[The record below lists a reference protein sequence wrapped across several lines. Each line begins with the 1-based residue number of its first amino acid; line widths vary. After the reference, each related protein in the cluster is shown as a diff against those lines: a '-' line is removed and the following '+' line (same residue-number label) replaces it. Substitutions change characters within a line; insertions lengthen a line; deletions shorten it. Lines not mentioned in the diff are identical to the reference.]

1 MFYIIEGFLDIM
13 LPAEDGGSKR
23 PADVKPQDTAS
34 GRTSRQST
42 TQSKPNVN
50 LGGPSPKDYNGK
62 HLFTVKPG
70 GIAGYLCE
78 WAS

>member
-1 MFYIIEGFLDIM
+1 MFYIIEGFLDII
-13 LPAEDGGSKR
+13 LPPDDKSQTPRAEVRSPESG
-23 PADVKPQDTAS
+23 AS

-50 LGGPSPKDYNGK
+50 AGGPHPEAVRGT

-70 GIAGYLCE
+70 GIAGYLC
-78 WAS
+78 S